1 MKIHTDQ
8 VVGGQRW
15 PDLSIPPL
23 GQWQPELSVEVVI
36 PARDCQE
43 ELDRTLAA
51 LLVQTYPPEL
61 LRVVVVDDA
70 SCPPLALPELAPAA
84 TRLLRLDDAQSHGSG
99 RARHAGAQS
108 TSADVILFLDADMVA
123 DRHHVEAHARWHHCT
138 PHALVLGRKWFVDFS
153 GITASDV
160 TSHGPDGLATLLQ
173 DRRQRGHVWQE
184 NFIASQDALSM
195 DSDDAFIAVVGANIS
210 IRTSLYESTGGFS
223 AFGLRGIVDTEFGY
237 RAYTSGALIVPD
249 DEAISFHQGARN
261 FSSRGT
267 EIKRLRTG
275 LAANYLPIP
284 LFRQST
290 TGRQWA
296 VPMVNVFVD
305 GRGTRPEDIQIT
317 VDSVLASTV
326 TDLVVTVI
334 GADLPRWLI
343 DYVGHDGRVS
353 VRPDAPASA
362 FPSPITAAV
371 DPGLLVEPASLER
384 FLAAMDHAGVG
395 VVRTHPGQLGGCQV
409 GLWRTRSLLRAAS
422 TRPADLDERVAE
434 LAGEQWLD
442 AGTLGVVPGVVEVTK
457 QGMLIG
463 ARG

>member
-1 MKIHTDQ
+1 MRIHTDQ

-15 PDLSIPPL
+15 ADLSVPPV
-23 GQWQPELSVEVVI
+23 GQWQPELTVAVVI

-51 LLVQTYPPEL
+51 LSVQTYPPEL
-61 LRVVVVDDA
+61 LSVVVVDDA
-70 SCPPLALPELAPAA
+70 SSPPLAVPALAPAA

-108 TSADVILFLDADMVA
+108 ATADVILFLDADMVA
-123 DRHHVEAHARWHHCT
+123 DRRHVEAHARWHHCT

-160 TSHGPDGLATLLQ
+160 GTHAPDGMETLLQ
-173 DRRQRGHVWQE
+173 GRRQRRHVWQE
-184 NFIASQDALSM
+184 DFIASQDILSV

-210 IRTSLYESTGGFS
+210 IKKSLYESTGGFS

-237 RAYTSGALIVPD
+237 RAYASGALIVPD

-261 FSSRGT
+261 FSTRGA

-284 LFRQST
+284 LFRQSV

-296 VPMVNVFVD
+296 VPMVTVFVD
-305 GRGTRPEDIQIT
+305 SRGATPEDVQIT
-317 VDSVLASTV
+317 VDSVLASAF

-334 GADLPRWLI
+334 GADLPAWLM
-343 DYVGHDGRVS
+343 DYLAHDGRVS
-353 VRPDAPASA
+353 FRPDAPASA

-371 DPGLLVEPASLER
+371 DPGVLLER
-384 FLAAMDHAGVG
+384 VSITRFLTAMDRAGVG
-395 VVRTHPGQLGGCQV
+395 VVRTHPGQLGGRQV
-409 GLWRTRSLLRAAS
+409 GLWRTRSLMRAAS

-442 AGTLGVVPGVVEVTK
+442 ADTLGAASGVVEVTK

-463 ARG
+463 TRG